1 MYNNFRI
8 NKIKKTELYLYTF
21 LMTATPS
28 LINFSKGTTL
38 TSVQVFKLTG
48 PLNLNALVV
57 KKRFDLRK

>member
-1 MYNNFRI
+1 
-8 NKIKKTELYLYTF
+8 
-21 LMTATPS
+21 MTATPS

-57 KKRFDLRK
+57 KKRFDLRR